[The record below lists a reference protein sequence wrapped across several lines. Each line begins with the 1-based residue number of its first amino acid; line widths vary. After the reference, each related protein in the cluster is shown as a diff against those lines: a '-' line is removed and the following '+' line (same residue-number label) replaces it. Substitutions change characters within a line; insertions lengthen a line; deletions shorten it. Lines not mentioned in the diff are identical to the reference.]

1 MDITAVRGLY
11 TQKTIAK
18 YDEMIPEAN
27 FLQSLFKVD
36 TTAALDVSIEIR
48 RGSKYLAVEVQRG
61 GASNGNDFT
70 KSSLKMFR
78 PPMYSEDFVANHM
91 TAYNIPFGSGVV
103 TPETVSRATME
114 SARKLGMLRTK
125 ISRAKEKQCSEVLFD
140 GTVTTKF
147 NDVIDYARSASSKV
161 DLSGL
166 GGYWN
171 TVTTDVETQLVGG
184 AEFIRNTGNSS
195 ATQFDLLMSG
205 EQFIAL
211 KKTNFY
217 KDDANR
223 DAKAQLQDINR
234 PIARAGGANYH
245 GTLNAGAYIFH
256 IWTYD
261 AVYTNDSEAE
271 VRFTPNNKTLMMP
284 IQETGLIL
292 AHGGVPV
299 IGANGMPVA
308 KKGEYIVRDFVDRKE
323 VSHTWFVESAPL
335 ATCHIPDR
343 FYTMQTLGIGGG
355 QG

>member
-1 MDITAVRGLY
+1 MDISGIRGLY

-27 FLQSLFKVD
+27 FLQSLFKKDVS
-36 TTAALDVSIEIR
+36 AALDVSIEIR

-61 GASNGNDFT
+61 GSSNSNNFT
-70 KSSLKMFR
+70 KSSLKKFR
-78 PPMYSEDFVANHM
+78 PPMYSEEKVANHM
-91 TAYNIPFGSGVV
+91 DAYNVPFGMGVI
-103 TPETVSRATME
+103 TPVTVSTAATE
-114 SARKLGMLRTK
+114 SAKQLAMMRTK
-125 ISRAKEKQCSEVLFD
+125 IARAKELQCSEVLFD
-140 GTVTTKF
+140 GTVTTKY

-161 DLSGL
+161 DLAGA
-166 GGYWN
+166 GGYWDV
-171 TVTTDVETQLVGG
+171 TTTDVETQLVGG

-195 ATQFDLLMSG
+195 ATQFDILMSG
-205 EQFIAL
+205 AQFIAL
-211 KKTNFY
+211 KRTNFY

-223 DAKAQLQDINR
+223 DSKAQLQDIKR
-234 PIARAGGANYH
+234 PIAKAGGVNYH

-261 AVYTNDSEAE
+261 AVYDDANDVEY
-271 VRFTPNNKTLMMP
+271 RFTPNNKAVMMP
-284 IQETGLIL
+284 IAETGLIL
-292 AHGGVPV
+292 AHGGIPV

-308 KKGEYIVRDFVDRKE
+308 KAGEYIARDFIDLKNVT
-323 VSHTWFVESAPL
+323 HTWFIESAPL